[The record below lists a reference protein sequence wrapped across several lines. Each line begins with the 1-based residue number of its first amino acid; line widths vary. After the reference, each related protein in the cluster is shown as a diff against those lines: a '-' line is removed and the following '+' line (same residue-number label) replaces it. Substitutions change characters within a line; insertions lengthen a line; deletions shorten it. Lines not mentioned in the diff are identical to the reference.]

1 MAKSKTVT
9 VVTMQNRRM
18 ATTSGHVIQFKR
30 NTPKDI
36 PRSILADAMA
46 IGATPVEQ
54 SDLPEQPE
62 PEKKPETSDE
72 RREAMLEAIGL
83 LHERQERGDF
93 TANGLPQIDKI
104 EELSGVTNVHG
115 QERDAV
121 WIEFKDSLNEESEEG
136 DS

>member
-9 VVTMQNRRM
+9 VVTLQNRRM

-30 NTPKDI
+30 NTPKEI
-36 PRSILADAMA
+36 PRSILPDAMA

-62 PEKKPETSDE
+62 PDKVPETSDE
-72 RREAMLEAIGL
+72 RRDAILEAIGL

-104 EELSGVTNVHG
+104 EELSGVTNLHS
-115 QERDAV
+115 QERDAL
-121 WIEFKDSLNEESEEG
+121 WSEFQQSEGEG
-136 DS
+136 SD